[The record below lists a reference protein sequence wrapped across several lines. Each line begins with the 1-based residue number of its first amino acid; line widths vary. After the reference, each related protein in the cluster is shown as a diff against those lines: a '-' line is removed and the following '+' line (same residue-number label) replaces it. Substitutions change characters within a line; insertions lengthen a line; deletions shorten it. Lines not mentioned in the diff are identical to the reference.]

1 MKYLKSTND
10 FVQLIRKTMNVGYR
24 DMTIWFKNQHKH
36 ISLNY
41 NDNLPQEYDVPFD
54 KFDDIIAVQVT
65 IDHTDE
71 VLNFVLQNDFDTT
84 FKRENDIFRK
94 GMIQKFGSGYL
105 NELISYM
112 INEKNAHIEKIN
124 NETESKILEYK
135 HLNERVNF

>member
-41 NDNLPQEYDVPFD
+41 NDNLPHEYDVPFD